1 MIGSIGQ
8 LAGNALGSIA
18 LAGVAFAM
26 SRPAAAQSPAEFY
39 AGRNV
44 TIVVSSAPG
53 GGYDAM
59 SRSVGR
65 HLGRHLPGSPN
76 VIVQNMPGAGGIVAT
91 KHLYTLATRDG
102 ATVGQLQAN
111 TAFEP
116 MFGNKAATY
125 DAQQFNWLGSPAFET
140 GVFTVWHAAGVKTIE
155 DARRKELTVG
165 VPGVNS
171 TPSLYTRLLRDTLG
185 LKLRLIAGYTGQ
197 TDSQIAME
205 KGETDAFANFYS
217 TVMAFRPTWVS
228 EGKLILLV
236 QYGATKEPTLPDVPY
251 APDLAATAG
260 DKALMQAAFAPLALG
275 RPFVAPPGIPADRLA
290 ALRAAFNAMFAD
302 GAFVADVE
310 RVGLK
315 INKSSS
321 GAEIQAVIAETY
333 KMPQRTIDQL
343 RALQEK

>member
-1 MIGSIGQ
+1 MNRCRSWSV
-8 LAGNALGSIA
+8 AIA
-18 LAGVAFAM
+18 LVGIVC
-26 SRPAAAQSPAEFY
+26 AAAGPATAQTPAEFY
-39 AGRNV
+39 GGR
-44 TIVVSSAPG
+44 TITMVVSSAPG

-65 HLGRHLPGSPN
+65 HLGRHVPGNPH

-91 KHLYTLATRDG
+91 KHLYTLAAKDG
-102 ATVGQLQAN
+102 ATIGQLQAN

-125 DAQQFNWLGSPAFET
+125 DPQQFHWLGSPAFET
-140 GVFTVWHAAGVKTIE
+140 GVLTVWHGAGVKTIE
-155 DARRKELTVG
+155 DARRKELTFG

-197 TDSQIAME
+197 TDAQIAME
-205 KGETDAFANFYS
+205 KGETDGFANFYS
-217 TVMAFRPTWVS
+217 TVAAFRPTWVS

-236 QYGATKEPTLPDVPY
+236 QYGAGKDPLLPDVPY
-251 APDLAATAG
+251 APDFAANAD

-275 RPFVAPPGIPADRLA
+275 RPFVAPPGIPADRA
-290 ALRAAFNAMFAD
+290 ATLRSAFNNLFAD
-302 GAFVADVE
+302 AAFVADVE
-310 RVGLK
+310 KVGLK

-321 GAEIQAVIAETY
+321 GAEIEAVIAETY
-333 KMPQRTIDQL
+333 KMPQRIIDRL